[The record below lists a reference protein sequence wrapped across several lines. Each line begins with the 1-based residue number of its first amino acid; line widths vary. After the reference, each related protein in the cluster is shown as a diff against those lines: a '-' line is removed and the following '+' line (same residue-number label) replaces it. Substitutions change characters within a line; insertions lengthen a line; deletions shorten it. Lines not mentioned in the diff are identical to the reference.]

1 MVRVLQSVVI
11 VPCDIDFATYD
22 RFYLRILL
30 GHLQELLDSVHVSMV
45 GDGQG
50 RHSQLL
56 GTFKKASYRSQAVKY
71 GKLCMYV
78 KMDK

>member
-1 MVRVLQSVVI
+1 
-11 VPCDIDFATYD
+11 
-22 RFYLRILL
+22 
-30 GHLQELLDSVHVSMV
+30 MV

-56 GTFKKASYRSQAVKY
+56 GTFKKASYRSLAIKY